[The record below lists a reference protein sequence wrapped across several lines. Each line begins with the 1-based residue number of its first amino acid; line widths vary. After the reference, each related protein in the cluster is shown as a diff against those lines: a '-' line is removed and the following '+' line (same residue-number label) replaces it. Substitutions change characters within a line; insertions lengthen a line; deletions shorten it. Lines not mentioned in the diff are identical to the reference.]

1 MISRGE
7 VGTGGGVRRGA
18 LGDAAQPGG
27 ARRVKLSTEEEVV
40 VVVVVVVPEGEASG
54 PSVRGGW
61 HGCGRPC
68 KRNIN

>member
-1 MISRGE
+1 
-7 VGTGGGVRRGA
+7 VRRGA

-61 HGCGRPC
+61 HGCAV
-68 KRNIN
+68 